1 MDSTI
6 IPQQAGYGWA
16 STDAEMFETSARR
29 MMARGVPMGE
39 KEAEGV
45 DLGRLCQGVSPNDEP
60 CERSNPGFVLGHSGG
75 RDRIS
80 SASA

>member
-6 IPQQAGYGWA
+6 IPQQAGYEWA

-45 DLGRLCQGVSPNDEP
+45 DLERLCQGVSPNDEP
-60 CERSNPGFVLGHSGG
+60 C
-75 RDRIS
+75 D
-80 SASA
+80 